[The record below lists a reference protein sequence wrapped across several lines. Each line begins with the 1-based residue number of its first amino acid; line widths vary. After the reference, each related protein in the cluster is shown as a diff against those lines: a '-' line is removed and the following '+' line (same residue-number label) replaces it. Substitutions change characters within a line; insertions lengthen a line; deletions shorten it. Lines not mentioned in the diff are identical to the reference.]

1 MFYMFLHVWGET
13 TYLHL
18 IAADGLKNL
27 SLLMVLCSSRLIS
40 TTLTEAAVRV
50 LVQLFVIVTL
60 HFAFLYGLLFYGL
73 VKPGQPR

>member
-13 TYLHL
+13 MYLHL